1 MDCIVHLSL
10 DFMVC
15 IVLKRLGQVRDG
27 QRLAP
32 LAETALEL
40 VAGGHADATK
50 SGVSSSTP
58 MHGTTKRTTVTMVP
72 TILEGGEARSASDE
86 TSVGCH
92 VAPPPVTCTQGGG
105 HGRIQGPSGAP
116 HRVLSVK
123 RPPAARGGGG
133 TRLSRHPF
141 DSPPPLE
148 GWAVRRRASPAHPV
162 AGGDDAAHEIQ
173 DTHTACTSRAFLH
186 VAPASSHLE
195 S

>member
-92 VAPPPVTCTQGGG
+92 VAPPPVTCTQGGVTVG
-105 HGRIQGPSGAP
+105 S
-116 HRVLSVK
+116 RVQ
-123 RPPAARGGGG
+123 AALR
-133 TRLSRHPF
+133 
-141 DSPPPLE
+141 
-148 GWAVRRRASPAHPV
+148 
-162 AGGDDAAHEIQ
+162 
-173 DTHTACTSRAFLH
+173 TAC
-186 VAPASSHLE
+186 
-195 S
+195 